1 MFDRKPVQPPVP
13 SIEINEK
20 ADQFYEDFYAVPRSK
35 LFEEITDENYFLKRY
50 FMDLFNVGSM
60 QEAKKSL
67 IECVNDYYK
76 KLAEENG
83 GCLVVPERFDIN
95 IKNIFKEKK
104 KTVNADKRDY
114 LEKLNIKGK
123 SFTYKGPV
131 WDAEIYDTNSS
142 SRETLFKIAFA
153 LGDKFDGFK
162 ATQCNEMLEK
172 AGHNPI
178 HLGGDPQE
186 SIVYF
191 CLEKKQSY
199 LAAVSLYEKYCKNE
213 PLTGLDSEEKGVMS
227 QRSKLVSPKM
237 IQAIQNADFNESLK
251 DFEEQLYSH
260 AAMYSYYSGRAR
272 RYVLDRI
279 AEANNK
285 KFPLDK
291 VFSYVFAREDREVES
306 AFDKILKGSSH
317 PTRNLIC
324 LLLTIDYFLEYKKHK
339 TVLTLKDYLNLYLGP
354 DRLGLLQLNKSRRLD
369 SLLLE
374 LSRYDISQR
383 KRNWIR
389 YDKETWIVFDE
400 WLLHYDETELHL
412 VAYII
417 KRYIL
422 DKYKSINPVTS
433 AELIKKDCFFEKLKT
448 AGGKKN

>member
-1 MFDRKPVQPPVP
+1 MFDRKPAQPPVQ

-50 FMDLFNVGSM
+50 FVDLFEVNSM
-60 QEAKKSL
+60 QEAKASL

-76 KLAEENG
+76 KLTEENG
-83 GCLVVPERFDIN
+83 GYLVVPERFADN
-95 IKNIFKEKK
+95 IKNIFKEEK
-104 KTVNADKRDY
+104 KTINADKRDY
-114 LEKLNIKGK
+114 LEKVNIKGK
-123 SFTYKGPV
+123 KFTYRGPV

-153 LGDKFDGFK
+153 LGYKFDGFK
-162 ATQCNEMLEK
+162 AAQCNEMLEK
-172 AGHNPI
+172 AGQNPI
-178 HLGGDPQE
+178 HIGGDPQE

-199 LAAVSLYEKYCKNE
+199 LTAVCLYEKYCQNE

-227 QRSKLVSPKM
+227 QRSRLASPKM
-237 IQAIQNADFNESLK
+237 IEAIQNSDYEESLK

-279 AEANNK
+279 AEKKNK

-291 VFSYVFAREDREVES
+291 AFSYVFCREEREIER
-306 AFDKILKGSSH
+306 AFDKIIKGSSY

-324 LLLTIDYFLEYKKHK
+324 LMLTMEYFLDYEQNR

-354 DRLGLLQLNKSRRLD
+354 DKLGLLQLDKTRRID
-369 SLLLE
+369 ALLLE
-374 LSRYDISQR
+374 LSRYDLSQR

-389 YDKETWIVFDE
+389 YDKETWVVFDE

-412 VAYII
+412 AAYII

-422 DKYKSINPVTS
+422 DKYKSINPITS
-433 AELIKKDCFFEKLKT
+433 AELIKKECFFEKLKT
-448 AGGKKN
+448 TGEKKK